1 MNKEFEREE
10 KRWLLVFTVLVL
22 ILTLMPYLVGYANQ
36 GEQWV
41 YSGFVMGVED
51 GNSYLAKMLR
61 GASGDW
67 LFRTPYTAAE
77 QQGIVA
83 YLPYYLLGKLSA
95 PPAQHSQLV
104 VLYHLFRLGAGLF
117 TIWMGYRLVALY
129 LEDKS
134 ERRWAI
140 IVITLGGGLGWILTL
155 WGDNSWLEW
164 IPLSFYSP
172 ESFGFLA
179 LLTVPHLALSR
190 GLLIWGFVIMLSEE
204 GWRAGI
210 KIGFIW
216 LMMGL
221 VQPLN
226 LIIAW
231 AVTGAWFAGWLLSN
245 HLCLDQRNGTS
256 GIKSWQFI
264 QSFLPAFGLSL
275 PLLVYYLVN
284 ITSETLLSGWQSQ
297 SYVLSPGLLE
307 YGFSY
312 GGLLPFGLAYLIHKR
327 MKLNR
332 NEWLLASWVLILP
345 LLISLPVKF
354 QRRLADGAWLVIV
367 LLAFLAV
374 GMLPRVWRKR
384 LKVLWMIT
392 LIPAFI
398 LFWAAMV
405 GVGQTEKPVYRP
417 AGEVRAFLFLKGQA
431 ENTDVVLS
439 AYQTGNALPA
449 WVPVYVVLGHPVETL
464 NFAQTRRQVTALYNG
479 QMRQD
484 EREIYFRDLSVDFVI
499 RGPEERSLGTWN
511 PADDDCLEN
520 VFSEEGYEI
529 YAVTCQN

>member
-1 MNKEFEREE
+1 MNKEFEREG
-10 KRWLLVFTVLVL
+10 KRWLLGFAVLVL
-22 ILTLMPYLVGYANQ
+22 LLTLMPYLVGYANQ

-41 YSGFVMGVED
+41 YSGFVIGVED
-51 GNSYLAKMLR
+51 GNSYLAKMVR

-77 QQGIVA
+77 QPGMLA
-83 YLPYYLLGKLSA
+83 YLPYYLLGKLSS
-95 PPAQHSQLV
+95 PPAQHKQMV
-104 VLYHLFRLGAGLF
+104 VLYHLFRLAAGFF
-117 TIWMGYRLVALY
+117 TIWIGYRFVTLFLK
-129 LEDKS
+129 DKS

-140 IVITLGGGLGWILTL
+140 TVITLGGGLGWIITF

-179 LLTVPHLALSR
+179 LLTLPHLALSR
-190 GLLIWGFVIMLSEE
+190 GFLIWGFVIMLTEE
-204 GWRAGI
+204 GWRAGV

-216 LMMGL
+216 LVMGL
-221 VQPLN
+221 AQPLN

-231 AVTGAWFAGWLLSN
+231 AVTGACLAGWLLSN
-245 HLCLDQRNGTS
+245 HLNFDRGKGMS
-256 GIKSWQFI
+256 GVKSWQSI
-264 QSFLPAFGLSL
+264 QSFVPAFGLSL
-275 PLLVYYLVN
+275 PLLSYYLVN
-284 ITSETLLSGWQSQ
+284 FTSETFLNGWQSQ
-297 SYVLSPGLLE
+297 GNVLSPGLLE

-312 GGLLPFGLAYLIHKR
+312 GVLLPFGLAYLRHKR

-332 NEWLLASWVLILP
+332 NEWLLASWLLILP
-345 LLISLPVKF
+345 ALISLPVKF
-354 QRRLADGAWLVIV
+354 QRRLAEGAWLVIV

-374 GMLPRVWRKR
+374 GKLPKVWRQR
-384 LKVLWMIT
+384 LKVLWMFT
-392 LIPAFI
+392 LISTII

-417 AGEVRAFLFLKGQA
+417 AGEVRAFLFLKEQA

-439 AYQTGNALPA
+439 AYRTGNALPA

-464 NFAQTRRQVTALYNG
+464 KFAQTRRQVAFLYAG

-484 EREIYFRDLSVDFVI
+484 DKGAFLKDHSVDFVF
-499 RGPEERSLGTWN
+499 RGPEEQALGSWN
-511 PADDDCLEN
+511 PADDDCFEKE
-520 VFSEEGYEI
+520 FSENGYEI
-529 YAVTCQN
+529 YSVKCQN